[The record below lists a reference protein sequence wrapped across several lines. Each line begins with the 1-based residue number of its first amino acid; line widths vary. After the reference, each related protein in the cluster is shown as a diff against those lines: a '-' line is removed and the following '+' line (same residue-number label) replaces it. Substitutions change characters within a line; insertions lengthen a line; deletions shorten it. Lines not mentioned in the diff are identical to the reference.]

1 MAKTKAINLPKGTKI
16 TSLLEKLKAEKK
28 ASFEFQARRHA
39 QWDENY
45 LLYRDKIQVNR
56 LTQRHAVNI
65 PLIKETIRTVL
76 PKIDE
81 EPDIYLEDKAGDLD
95 REIAINAKWYEDYD
109 ESNLQLVDYVDKK
122 QVLLYGRSY
131 KKLNFI
137 DGEFKA
143 ELKDIHDLLVD
154 PKGSPLDIETN
165 RYLVEPHIFR
175 NLEDILTNENYD
187 QAGKDKLKANLDFKG
202 KSVLKKRKE
211 YNHKMYIARQRRIE
225 QLSDGKKSFEDIEN
239 LDYAHMEELTQH
251 YTQLWDA
258 SKKEF
263 VRYVI
268 LLATEDVI
276 LRAEPIEEA
285 IGVTFWPFEGWAD
298 DIEATDPWSDS
309 IADMIRTPNQIINIW
324 LSQLIENR
332 TLRNFGM
339 NFYDSTIEGFS
350 PQTFQP
356 RPGGWYPLPGK
367 PTDVYQRVDVPEL
380 SGTTDEIQFLISLA
394 EKASATGAV
403 DKGVIEQAKRTLGE
417 IEIAVGKAQER
428 TTSMSKFYR
437 LSWKRFVEK
446 WYALLEANMPEGK
459 TVKLYKKNPQGKLV
473 GKDLKKEDLISDL
486 GYKVKANGA
495 NERTADELEEIQR
508 LMAVKQEFPD
518 NPPLQKAIQKRLI
531 RLGGLSPEEAQEIE
545 AYEAQK
551 ITAGV
556 GGDPNQP
563 QVPGMPG
570 GIEEE
575 NPGVANAMAQM
586 DAMIAESSTS
596 RAV

>member
-1 MAKTKAINLPKGTKI
+1 MATQKAIRLPKGTKI
-16 TSLLEKLKAEKK
+16 TSLLEKLKSEKK
-28 ASFEFQARRHA
+28 LAFEFQARRHA

-45 LLYRDKIQVNR
+45 LLYRDKVQVNR

-109 ESNLQLVDYVDKK
+109 ENNIQLIDYVDKK
-122 QVLLYGRSY
+122 QVCLYGRSY
-131 KKLNFI
+131 KKLNWV
-137 DGEFKA
+137 DGDFKT

-154 PKGSPLDIETN
+154 PKGNPLDIETN
-165 RYLVEPHIFR
+165 RFLVEPHIFR
-175 NLEDILTNENYD
+175 NLEEILTNEKYD
-187 QAGKDKLKANLDFKG
+187 QEGRNKLKANIDAQG
-202 KSVLKKRKE
+202 KHTLKRKLE
-211 YNHKMYIARQRRIE
+211 YNKKMYEARQKRMQ
-225 QLSDGKKSFEDIEN
+225 QLSDGKQSYESLEN

-258 SKKEF
+258 KEKKF
-263 VRYVI
+263 IRYVVLMASDDI
-268 LLATEDVI
+268 I
-276 LRAEPIEEA
+276 LRAEPLQDA
-285 IGVTFWPFEGWAD
+285 LNVDFWPFEGWAD
-298 DIEATDPWSDS
+298 DLEATDPWSDS

-367 PTDVYQRVDVPEL
+367 PQEVYQRVDIPDL
-380 SGTTDEIQFLISLA
+380 AGTTDEIQFLISLA

-446 WYALLEANMPEGK
+446 WYKLLEANMPESK
-459 TVKLYKKNPQGKLV
+459 QVTLYKKNPQGQLV
-473 GKDLKKEDLISDL
+473 GKDFTRDELVSEK

-551 ITAGV
+551 ITAQV
-556 GGDPNQP
+556 GGSDTGL
-563 QVPGMPG
+563 PGMPG
-570 GIEEE
+570 GAPEEQ
-575 NPGVANAMAQM
+575 NPGVASVMEQV
-586 DAMIAESSTS
+586 DALINQGAT
-596 RAV
+596 A